1 MRSDQDPESNGG
13 RSTGAGPC
21 SATEK
26 RLVLREMFGRIAPGY
41 DRLNSVLSFGQH
53 HRWRRFAARQCR
65 FPRDGLALDVAVGT
79 ADFALDV
86 IGVHGKAVGID
97 PCVPM
102 MQAGREKIAQRGAAG
117 RVLLVAGE
125 AEQLPVASD
134 RFDCATIGFAL
145 RNVTDIDQTFREMAR
160 AIRPGGRVVALE
172 IAKPR
177 VPGFAP
183 LFFLYF
189 YRISPLMAR
198 LFGGESEAYHYLP
211 NSLKIFKSREELA
224 ESMRR
229 AGLEEVRWY
238 DLSGGSVAVHVGTK
252 PARTLKDEAT

>member
-1 MRSDQDPESNGG
+1 
-13 RSTGAGPC
+13 
-21 SATEK
+21 
-26 RLVLREMFGRIAPGY
+26 MFGRIAPGY
-41 DRLNSVLSFGQH
+41 DRFNSLLSFGQH

-65 FPRDGLALDVAVGT
+65 FPPGGLALDVAVGT
-79 ADFALDV
+79 ADFALEV
-86 IGVHGKAVGID
+86 IGTTGRAVGVD
-97 PCVPM
+97 PCEPM
-102 MQAGREKIAQRGAAG
+102 MRWGRGKLRERSAEE

-125 AEQLPVASD
+125 AEHLPVASD

-145 RNVTDIDQTFREMAR
+145 RNVTDIDQTFAEMTR

-177 VPGFAP
+177 IPGFATM
-183 LFFLYF
+183 FFLYF
-189 YRISPLMAR
+189 YRLSPLLAR
-198 LFGGESEAYHYLP
+198 LFGGDAEAYQYLP

-229 AGLEEVRWY
+229 AGLAEVRWY

-252 PARTLKDEAT
+252 PG